1 MQRNHSS
8 PEAKGGDGD
17 YIPYVPVK
25 ERKKAEFEKYRKR
38 HRPADIVAEEN
49 KDIGSED
56 DAIGPRSKV
65 SLLDQHSELKKKAE
79 AHKVSELDKQK
90 EEEAKILHDIKE
102 ASALMSVAELAKGV
116 VYTEP
121 LVTGWNPPRYI
132 LEAPESKN
140 NRIRKKWHI
149 LVEGDNIPP
158 PIKSFKEMKFPKV
171 VVNSLKKKGIIHPT
185 PIQIQGLPVVLSGRD
200 MIGIAFTGS
209 GKTLVFALPL
219 VMFCLEQEKK
229 LPFGQGEGPY
239 GLMVC
244 PSRELATQTHELV
257 CYLSEELAHE
267 GFPRLKSL
275 LCIGGTAVRGQVEV
289 LKRGLHIVVA
299 TPGRLMDLLEKRI
312 MNLEVCR
319 YLVLDEADR
328 MIDLGFEDDIR
339 TIFSFFKSQRQTLL
353 FSATM
358 PKKIQNFAKSALV
371 QPVIVNVG
379 RAGAASLDVIQ
390 EVEYVKQE
398 AKIVYLLECLQK
410 TAPPVLIFSE
420 KKAEVDDIH
429 EYLLLKG
436 VEAVSI
442 HGGKDQEERQWAI
455 KEFKSQRKDV
465 LVATDIAGKGLDFPN
480 IQHVINYDMPAD
492 IENYVH
498 RIGRTG
504 RCGKTGIATTFVN
517 KLCEESVLRDLKAL
531 LIEGNQ
537 KVPPFLHQLDA
548 LSEDL
553 LDLGG

>member
-185 PIQIQGLPVVLSGRD
+185 PIQIQGLPVV
-200 MIGIAFTGS
+200 
-209 GKTLVFALPL
+209 
-219 VMFCLEQEKK
+219 
-229 LPFGQGEGPY
+229 
-239 GLMVC
+239 
-244 PSRELATQTHELV
+244 
-257 CYLSEELAHE
+257 
-267 GFPRLKSL
+267 
-275 LCIGGTAVRGQVEV
+275 
-289 LKRGLHIVVA
+289 
-299 TPGRLMDLLEKRI
+299 
-312 MNLEVCR
+312 
-319 YLVLDEADR
+319 
-328 MIDLGFEDDIR
+328 
-339 TIFSFFKSQRQTLL
+339 
-353 FSATM
+353 
-358 PKKIQNFAKSALV
+358 
-371 QPVIVNVG
+371 
-379 RAGAASLDVIQ
+379 
-390 EVEYVKQE
+390 
-398 AKIVYLLECLQK
+398 
-410 TAPPVLIFSE
+410 
-420 KKAEVDDIH
+420 
-429 EYLLLKG
+429 
-436 VEAVSI
+436 
-442 HGGKDQEERQWAI
+442 
-455 KEFKSQRKDV
+455 
-465 LVATDIAGKGLDFPN
+465 
-480 IQHVINYDMPAD
+480 
-492 IENYVH
+492 
-498 RIGRTG
+498 
-504 RCGKTGIATTFVN
+504 
-517 KLCEESVLRDLKAL
+517 
-531 LIEGNQ
+531 
-537 KVPPFLHQLDA
+537 
-548 LSEDL
+548 
-553 LDLGG
+553 